1 MFLGRLRP
9 VCSLSPYIL
18 QSCSPTY
25 TKRIPPL
32 KSQTSLKVGKSVS
45 SSLPQSLQDSGTN
58 VSISSAREEA
68 EFSSDES
75 QSSEPK
81 EPTHRVVEKEPSPPP
96 VKKRKTLQPVKT
108 KVDSSVSKEPSSVS
122 RSSVSENLSKDRNF
136 SHSKIDEFDPS
147 KDSYDPIKDSCWGLN
162 EPVPYI
168 AFAKTLERV
177 EGISSR
183 LKIIEVLANFYRS
196 VGVLS
201 PKELPNCINLSINRL
216 GPSYEGLELGIGE
229 SLLIKAL
236 TLTTG
241 ASNDRIKSELN
252 RLGDLGAVAESVRSR
267 QQTMF
272 KPKSL
277 TLQVVYDRLK
287 EISLMVGNA
296 SQTKKIKLIQT
307 LLVACRECEAKYLI
321 RSLQGKLRIG
331 LAEQSVLAA
340 LGQAVAMTPF
350 HSVRTLLASG
360 NSLPPDALDA
370 SSRMKSDSW
379 KTHCDEIVGR
389 VKQAYA
395 QCPNYEVIVQSLLED
410 GPDNVHKR
418 CCIKPGIPLRPM
430 LAHPTHGVLEVL
442 KRFDQADFTCE
453 YKYDGERAQIHLLP
467 DGSVRVYSRNQE
479 DNTSKYPDI
488 VNSLVACVVEAA
500 TLSSDARKLLL
511 SIADDAKPPLKGESE
526 ENEPVTSFIID
537 SEAVA
542 WDVGAQQILPFQ
554 VLSTRKR
561 KDVQEEDVKVRV
573 CIFAFD
579 LLYLNGVSLT
589 EQPLRKRRELLWMV
603 FPTLPG
609 RFVFATSLDSSDTD
623 EISRFMSEA
632 VKGNC
637 EGLMVKTLD
646 KGATYEI
653 AKRSRNWL
661 KLKKDYLEGVGD
673 TLDLVVIGGFHGT
686 GKRTGRY
693 GGFLLACYNP
703 DDEEYQTICK
713 VGTGLKDEDLANLS
727 DFLKDHII
735 PSAKTYYQYDK
746 NLQPDHWFEPVQV
759 WEVKAADISIS
770 PAHKAAAGMADPE
783 KGLSLRFPRF
793 LRVREDKKPEDAT
806 TTTQV
811 YEMYC
816 NQEQVKNA
824 DKLPA
829 DEEDFY

>member
-1 MFLGRLRP
+1 MP
-9 VCSLSPYIL
+9 QKSL
-18 QSCSPTY
+18 
-25 TKRIPPL
+25 
-32 KSQTSLKVGKSVS
+32 
-45 SSLPQSLQDSGTN
+45 
-58 VSISSAREEA
+58 
-68 EFSSDES
+68 F
-75 QSSEPK
+75 
-81 EPTHRVVEKEPSPPP
+81 
-96 VKKRKTLQPVKT
+96 
-108 KVDSSVSKEPSSVS
+108 
-122 RSSVSENLSKDRNF
+122 
-136 SHSKIDEFDPS
+136 
-147 KDSYDPIKDSCWGLN
+147 
-162 EPVPYI
+162 VPYI
-168 AFAKTLERV
+168 AFAKTLERI
-177 EGISSR
+177 ESISSR

-201 PKELPNCINLSINRL
+201 PKELPNCINMSINRL

-252 RLGDLGAVAESVRSR
+252 RLGDLGAVAEAVRSR

-272 KPKSL
+272 KPKPL
-277 TLQVVYDRLK
+277 TLQVVFERLK
-287 EISLMVGNA
+287 EIALLVGNA
-296 SQTKKIKLIQT
+296 SQAKKVKLIQT

-360 NSLPPDALDA
+360 QSLTADVLDA
-370 SSRMKSDSW
+370 SRRMKADVW
-379 KTHCDEIVGR
+379 KTHCDEVAGR
-389 VKQAYA
+389 IKQAYA
-395 QCPNYEVIVQSLLED
+395 QCPNYEMIVQSLLED
-410 GPDNVHKR
+410 GPDNVHKQ
-418 CCIKPGIPLRPM
+418 CCIRPGVPLRPM
-430 LAHPTHGVLEVL
+430 LAHPTHGVTEVL

-479 DNTSKYPDI
+479 DSSSKYPDI
-488 VNSLVACVVEAA
+488 VNSLVGSVVASA
-500 TLSSDARKLLL
+500 VLSPDARRLLT
-511 SIADDAKPPLKGESE
+511 SIAAEGEMKTAPKE
-526 ENEPVTSFIID
+526 EDGNEPVSTFIID

-542 WDVGAQQILPFQ
+542 WDVDAQQIMPFQ

-573 CIFAFD
+573 CIYAFD

-589 EQPLRKRRELLWMV
+589 EQPLRKRRELLRMV

-609 RFVFATSLDSSDTD
+609 KFDFATSLDSSDTD
-623 EISRFMSEA
+623 EIAHFMDESI
-632 VKGNC
+632 KGNC

-713 VGTGLKDEDLANLS
+713 VGTGLKDEDLAKLS
-727 DFLKDHII
+727 DLLKEHVI
-735 PSAKTYYQYDK
+735 PSAKTYYQYDR
-746 NLQPDHWFEPVQV
+746 NLQPDHWFEPFQV

-793 LRVREDKKPEDAT
+793 LRVRDDKKPEEAT
-806 TTTQV
+806 TAAQV
-811 YEMYC
+811 YDMYC

-824 DKLPA
+824 DKQPQG

>member
-1 MFLGRLRP
+1 MPQKSLLSSPPSSHNKENRKRRVFLETP
-9 VCSLSPYIL
+9 QKSL
-18 QSCSPTY
+18 
-25 TKRIPPL
+25 
-32 KSQTSLKVGKSVS
+32 TSKVGESVS
-45 SSLPQSLQDSGTN
+45 GPFPQLSQDSSNNESVLSTKDEA
-58 VSISSAREEA
+58 VSSG
-68 EFSSDES
+68 DES
-75 QSSEPK
+75 QSPEPN
-81 EPTHRVVEKEPSPPP
+81 EPTHKKVVTEPSPPP
-96 VKKRKTLQPVKT
+96 VKKRKTLQSVKT
-108 KVDSSVSKEPSSVS
+108 KSESSVSKEPPSVHI
-122 RSSVSENLSKDRNF
+122 SSVSENPSKGRDV
-136 SHSKIDEFDPS
+136 SHSKIDDFDPS

-296 SQTKKIKLIQT
+296 SQTKKVKLIQT

-350 HSVRTLLASG
+350 HSVRVSNNDRCMISQLLTFLLYRLLGATRYVT
-360 NSLPPDALDA
+360 NSLFKINNKARFPSKH
-370 SSRMKSDSW
+370 SSS
-379 KTHCDEIVGR
+379 
-389 VKQAYA
+389 
-395 QCPNYEVIVQSLLED
+395 PF
-410 GPDNVHKR
+410 P
-418 CCIKPGIPLRPM
+418 
-430 LAHPTHGVLEVL
+430 
-442 KRFDQADFTCE
+442 F
-453 YKYDGERAQIHLLP
+453 QIHLLP

-511 SIADDAKPPLKGESE
+511 SIADEDAKLPMKGEGE

-542 WDVGAQQILPFQ
+542 WDVDAQQILPFQ

-579 LLYLNGVSLT
+579 LLFLNGVSLT

-609 RFVFATSLDSSDTD
+609 RFVFATSMDSSDTD
-623 EISRFMSEA
+623 EISRFMSES

-746 NLQPDHWFEPVQV
+746 SLQPDHWFEPVQV

-824 DKLPA
+824 DKQPA

>member
-1 MFLGRLRP
+1 LKDIGNSES
-9 VCSLSPYIL
+9 VLSA
-18 QSCSPTY
+18 
-25 TKRIPPL
+25 KEEV
-32 KSQTSLKVGKSVS
+32 KV
-45 SSLPQSLQDSGTN
+45 
-58 VSISSAREEA
+58 

-81 EPTHRVVEKEPSPPP
+81 ESIPKKVEKELTPPP

-108 KVDSSVSKEPSSVS
+108 KSNSLIPKESSNASKSSVLGIPSKGFTPIC
-122 RSSVSENLSKDRNF
+122 D
-136 SHSKIDEFDPS
+136 DFDPS
-147 KDSYDPIKDSCWGLN
+147 KDSYDPVKDACWGFN

-168 AFAKTLERV
+168 AFAKTLELI

-183 LKIIEVLANFYRS
+183 LKITEVLANFYRS

-201 PKELPNCINLSINRL
+201 PKELPNCINMSVNRL

-229 SLLIKAL
+229 GLLIKAL

-241 ASNDRIKSELN
+241 ISNDRIKLELN
-252 RLGDLGAVAESVRSR
+252 RLGDLGAVAEAMKSR

-287 EISLMVGNA
+287 EIAFMVGNA
-296 SQTKKIKLIQT
+296 SQTKKVKLIQT
-307 LLVACRECEAKYLI
+307 LLVACRKCEAKYLI

-360 NSLPPDALDA
+360 NFPEPDCLDA
-370 SSRMKSDSW
+370 SSRMKSESW
-379 KTHCDEIVGR
+379 KAHCDEIVGR

-430 LAHPTHGVLEVL
+430 LAHPTHGVFEVL

-488 VNSLVACVVEAA
+488 VNSLVASVVESAK
-500 TLSSDARKLLL
+500 LSSNARRILT
-511 SIADDAKPPLKGESE
+511 SIVNEDNAKSPLKEESE
-526 ENEPVTSFIID
+526 ENEPITAFIID

-542 WDVGAQQILPFQ
+542 WDVDAQQILPFQ
-554 VLSTRKR
+554 ILSTRKR
-561 KDVQEEDVKVRV
+561 KVWRFVGVLDYDCPESAVSDVQEEDVKVRV

-589 EQPLRKRRELLWMV
+589 ELPLRKRRELLRTV

-609 RFVFATSLDSSDTD
+609 KFVFATSLDSSDTD
-623 EISRFMSEA
+623 EIARFMDESI
-632 VKGNC
+632 KGNC

-713 VGTGLKDEDLANLS
+713 VGTGLKDEDLAKLS

-735 PSAKTYYQYDK
+735 PSAKTYYQYDR

-770 PAHKAAAGMADPE
+770 PAHKAAAGI
-783 KGLSLRFPRF
+783 
-793 LRVREDKKPEDAT
+793 KPEDAT
-806 TTTQV
+806 TAAQV

-824 DKLPA
+824 DKQPG
-829 DEEDFY
+829 DDEDFY